1 MRYHG
6 ADLEKNKN
14 KKKKM
19 REKRIVFF
27 LLVLFEIYNFLK
39 VEREATIATLSRL

>member
-1 MRYHG
+1 M
-6 ADLEKNKN
+6 EQIWKKI
-14 KKKKM
+14 KIKKKM